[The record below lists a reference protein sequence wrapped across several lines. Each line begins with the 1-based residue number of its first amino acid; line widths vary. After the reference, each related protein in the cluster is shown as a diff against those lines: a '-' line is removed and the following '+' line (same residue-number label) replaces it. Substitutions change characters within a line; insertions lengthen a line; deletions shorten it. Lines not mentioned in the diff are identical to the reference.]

1 MKKINRTR
9 IIFAVYD
16 TVLVMLTSL
25 LTAFIHDG
33 FSLNNRDGSYLFAFF
48 LFPILWLV
56 LSLITR
62 KFRLGE
68 RTNQR
73 EVFYSVLFS
82 NFVIL
87 SVTTIIMITFHLT
100 FFSRFIL
107 FGSIAGITLIEILTG
122 MIYVSI
128 QKSVYIK
135 DWIGLEI
142 TEKQVRITATY
153 TPPETM
159 TIPKDFGNL
168 RASMVDESGE
178 EAFNW
183 IASHVDITDPKN
195 LIISTDTRFN
205 LIRHPEN
212 YYEKIVNLHRI
223 NNLRRINKFF
233 ETVNAKLP
241 VGGIFIGCGETYALR
256 KERILSKLPPVLNY
270 IAYTFDFLVHR
281 VFPKLTFTNKLYFLI
296 TGGKNRVISR
306 TETLG
311 RIFSC
316 GFEVL
321 EETTIGSLLYWRAR
335 KIKEPLFDN
344 DPTYGFFI
352 HLRRIGKNGKEF
364 NVYKLRTMHAYA
376 EYVQGYVHQNNDLA
390 EGGKFKD
397 DFRVTTLGRVLRKLW
412 LDEVPMFLNI
422 LKGEMKLVGV
432 RPLSNHYFNLYTRE
446 SRARRIKWKPGLIPP
461 YYAQYPTPVTLEDI
475 QQNEMDYLDAY
486 EKHHFRTD
494 VKYFFLAMYY
504 ILWKRARSK

>member
-9 IIFAVYD
+9 VIFAVYD
-16 TVLVMLTSL
+16 TVLVLLVSL
-25 LTAFIHDG
+25 LTAWVHDD

-48 LFPILWLV
+48 LFPLLWLI

-68 RTNQR
+68 RSNQR

-87 SVTTIIMITFHLT
+87 SVTTIIMVTFHLT

-107 FGSIAGITLIEILTG
+107 FGSIAGITVIEIITG
-122 MIYVSI
+122 IIFISI
-128 QKSVYIK
+128 QNSVYIK

-142 TEKQVRITATY
+142 TEQQSQIRSPY
-153 TPPETM
+153 
-159 TIPKDFGNL
+159 IPAEALTQPKEYESL
-168 RASMVDESGE
+168 RESMVEESGE
-178 EAFNW
+178 WAFNW
-183 IASHVDITDPKN
+183 IESHVDITDPKN

-205 LIRHPEN
+205 LVNHPQG
-212 YYEKIVNLHRI
+212 YYENVVNLDRI
-223 NNLRRINKFF
+223 NKFRRINKFF

-241 VGGIFIGCGETYALR
+241 YGGNFIGCAETYSLR
-256 KERILSKLPPVLNY
+256 KQRILTKLPPVINY
-270 IAYTFDFLVHR
+270 IAYTFDFLFHR
-281 VFPKLTFTNKLYFLI
+281 VFPKITLTNKFYFLV

-321 EETTIGSLLYWRAR
+321 EEKTIGDLLYWRAQ

-376 EYVQGYVHQNNDLA
+376 EYVQGYVHQNNDLDD
-390 EGGKFKD
+390 GGKFKD
-397 DFRVTTLGRVLRKLW
+397 DFRVTTIGRVLRKLW

-432 RPLSNHYFNLYTRE
+432 RPLSRHYFGLYKKETQT
-446 SRARRIKWKPGLIPP
+446 RRIKWKPGLIPP
-461 YYAQYPTPVTLEDI
+461 YYAQYPTPVTLDDI
-475 QQNEMDYLDAY
+475 QQNEMTYLDEY

-504 ILWKRARSK
+504 ILWKRARSA